1 MKLYFQKFSSLAH
14 VFYTSATNTFFSFIH
29 ASICFITRSFF
40 IIFITEFSY
49 SLHSFSGFFRIIFN
63 IYEIINISY
72 FKWYC
77 LCKKC
82 YIYLHFYSLE
92 KKNPFNFNLYSFEF
106 AKAIFTMANSLYLK
120 IHHIHLFR
128 FILLYFFI
136 VKSTF
141 LNLFSAS
148 VLFFTEIIATFWNLN
163 I

>member
-1 MKLYFQKFSSLAH
+1 MRKAEISLPVVFAFIQILFLALHKHFKLWKMKLYFQKFSSLAH

-29 ASICFITRSFF
+29 AGICFITRSFF

-72 FKWYC
+72 FIWYC

-92 KKNPFNFNLYSFEF
+92 KKIRLTSIYTP
-106 AKAIFTMANSLYLK
+106 
-120 IHHIHLFR
+120 
-128 FILLYFFI
+128 
-136 VKSTF
+136 
-141 LNLFSAS
+141 LNLLKQF
-148 VLFFTEIIATFWNLN
+148 LLW
-163 I
+163 